1 MTSLS
6 TRLRYLPLL
15 VAMAGGFF
23 ATGCAWDPT
32 RESATT
38 PLRTYVLVH
47 GAFENQAI
55 WGAVRQGLEQAGQRV
70 ITVDL
75 PGRDG
80 DATPADQLT
89 LDLYRD
95 TLEKCIA
102 SLGAPAILVGHSFGG
117 ITISNVAEQHP
128 EQVST
133 LVFLAALLP
142 RDGDSALALSRAD
155 KTNAIAPG
163 SLVVS
168 PDHQWGSLLPG
179 DPQAQQAL
187 FCADCTPEQAA
198 RFKGS
203 LMPEPIAPL
212 RTQVHLS
219 AERYGRVDKVY
230 IATDDDRIVSPQAQR
245 DMLAAT
251 PTRQVVHLASS
262 HSPFLSQPATLVRLL
277 LAIDR

>member
-15 VAMAGGFF
+15 AAMAGAFF
-23 ATGCAWDPT
+23 ASGCAGDPT
-32 RESATT
+32 RESATA
-38 PLRTYVLVH
+38 PQRTYVLVH
-47 GAFENQAI
+47 GAFETQAI
-55 WGAVRQGLEQAGQRV
+55 WSAVRQGLEQAGQRV

-95 TLEKCIA
+95 TLERRIA
-102 SLGAPAILVGHSFGG
+102 GLGAPAVLVGHSFGG
-117 ITISNVAEQHP
+117 ITIANVAEQHP

-142 RDGDSALALSRAD
+142 RDGDSALVLSRTD

-168 PDHQWGSLLPG
+168 PDHQWGSLLPD

-212 RTQVHLS
+212 RTPVHLS
-219 AERYGRVDKVY
+219 ADRYGRVDKVY
-230 IATDDDRIVSPQAQR
+230 IATDDDRIISPQAQR
-245 DMLAAT
+245 DMLSAT
-251 PTRQVVHLASS
+251 PTRRVVHLASS